1 MPEFDQDLTQ
11 DIRDALNAQ
20 GYTISFM
27 GNTATYDQLVRI
39 ILRDI
44 SVTGGPAQ
52 ALVHQVNEAIDWARV
67 NNIRPRPVLNQ
78 KPTPDTT
85 QDVTIISEE
94 GGRVMTTLTAEQ
106 LESAIDGV
114 MFASMVPP
122 NLSASAVAAMGALAA
137 AAGAGGWRWL
147 AVTPLF
153 LSRWGIPLG
162 TLEVIDIL
170 TPGID
175 IPTVSDVPRAVA
187 DLLRGS
193 GATVHNEELSELSTI
208 ERILNFLLPG
218 DPFGSNG
225 ANPFTVGQ
233 VFMQNQIVKTW
244 EANGVWFARQ
254 ADGLNWVQRKNGT
267 IKSFRNVRPIVL
279 TSSGASTPKIAE
291 RALKALYNQYK
302 GMRKAFKPFDKPAPR
317 RAPARRDWSGDNVT
331 QIRN

>member
-1 MPEFDQDLTQ
+1 MGDFTQDLTQ
-11 DIRDALNAQ
+11 DIRDALDAQ
-20 GYTISFM
+20 GYTVSFM
-27 GNTATYDQLVRI
+27 GTNETYEQLVRI
-39 ILRDI
+39 ILRDV
-44 SVTGGPAQ
+44 SVTGGSLQAAQ
-52 ALVHQVNEAIDWARV
+52 NQVNQAIDWARV
-67 NNIRPRPVLNQ
+67 NNVKPRPLLNQ

-85 QDVTIISEE
+85 RDVTIHTEE
-94 GGRVMTTLTAEQ
+94 GGRIMTTLSPEQ
-106 LESAIDGV
+106 LEGAIDGE
-114 MFASMVPP
+114 MFASMVPA
-122 NLSASAVAAMGALAA
+122 NLTASAVAAMTALTAA
-137 AAGAGGWRWL
+137 AAAGGWRWL
-147 AVTPLF
+147 SVTPLF

-162 TLEVIDIL
+162 MLEVIDIL
-170 TPGID
+170 TPGTD
-175 IPTVSDVPRAVA
+175 IPTITDIPGYVI

-193 GATVHNEELSELSTI
+193 GSTVHNEELSELSTI
-208 ERILNFLLPG
+208 ERLLNRFLPG

-317 RAPARRDWSGDNVT
+317 RAAPRRDWSGDNVT